1 MRKTVLAVLVM
12 ILVLSACG
20 QAEKVED
27 EQVNYEEK
35 LESLVGEYEYPSD
48 YGIGRLI
55 IKRADG
61 GYDIFDYKSE
71 SSYRFLA
78 NSSNIQA
85 IENNK
90 IYIRYPEAVFSD
102 DTVVFSYY
110 ILEYGTDE
118 VTVYYGEASPEDAQ
132 FLYCATRKTAEN
144 TKETT
149 EFSMG
154 ENLKT
159 AITQLALTYEEF
171 NTDSVNSGEWKETFI
186 AKFIQNAR
194 VSFDYLDS
202 ISNENGGKISVDELN
217 YMQYSLTNT
226 EVDFS
231 TCVDGYIDRYD
242 TASFLNNG
250 RITGY
255 DYECKDDG
263 VIVTAAFEVG
273 YDGTESVHEYE
284 IAAEL
289 IRNSDSC
296 FDGYSVVSVSSKPVV
311 SESEPDNSVHT
322 FYGTDMMEEN
332 NGVFVFELTG
342 AEDALQYRHFVYADL
357 TQSPEQADFVR
368 ENGGKNFKITFI
380 WTEGNGED
388 IERIVPVEILLDT
401 ER

>member
-35 LESLVGEYEYPSD
+35 LESVVGEYEYPSD

-311 SESEPDNSVHT
+311 SESEPDNSAHT

-342 AEDALQYRHFVYADL
+342 AEDALQYRHFVYVDL

-388 IERIVPVEILLDT
+388 IERIVPIEILLDT

>member
-368 ENGGKNFKITFI
+368 ENGGRTLRLHLSGLRE
-380 WTEGNGED
+380 TV
-388 IERIVPVEILLDT
+388 RTLSA
-401 ER
+401 

>member
-1 MRKTVLAVLVM
+1 MRKTVLAILAM

-27 EQVNYEEK
+27 EQANYEEK

-311 SESEPDNSVHT
+311 SESEPDNSAHT

-388 IERIVPVEILLDT
+388 IERIVPIEILLDT

>member
-1 MRKTVLAVLVM
+1 MRKTVLAILAM

-27 EQVNYEEK
+27 EQANYEEK

-48 YGIGRLI
+48 YGVGRLI
-55 IKRADG
+55 IKKADG
-61 GYDIFDYKSE
+61 GYDIFDYESE

-78 NSSNIQA
+78 DSSNIQA
-85 IENNK
+85 IEDNK

-102 DTVVFSYY
+102 DTAVFSYY

-118 VTVYYGEASPEDAQ
+118 VTVYYGETSPEDAR
-132 FLYCATRKTAEN
+132 FLYCATRKTSED
-144 TKETT
+144 TKETA

-186 AKFIQNAR
+186 ARFIQNAR
-194 VSFDYLDS
+194 ASFDYLDS
-202 ISNENGGKISVDELN
+202 ISDDNGGKISVDELN

-231 TCVDGYIDRYD
+231 PYADGYVDRYD
-242 TASFLNNG
+242 TASFLNYG

-255 DYECKDDG
+255 DFECKDDG
-263 VIVTAAFEVG
+263 VIVTAALEVG
-273 YDGTESVHEYE
+273 YDGTEAMHDYE
-284 IAAEL
+284 ITAEL
-289 IRNSDSC
+289 IRNPYSC

-322 FYGTDMMEEN
+322 FYGTDMMDEN
-332 NGVFVFELTG
+332 NGEFVFELTG
-342 AEDALQYRHFVYADL
+342 AEDDLKYKHFVYADL
-357 TQSPEQADFVR
+357 TQLPEQADFVR
-368 ENGGKNFKITFI
+368 ENAGKNFKITFI
-380 WTEGNGED
+380 WTDGNSED
-388 IERIVPVEILLDT
+388 IERVVPIEILLDT

>member
-61 GYDIFDYKSE
+61 GYDIFDYESE

-90 IYIRYPEAVFSD
+90 IYIRYPETVFSD

-217 YMQYSLTNT
+217 YMQCSLTNT

-311 SESEPDNSVHT
+311 SESEPDNSAHT

-388 IERIVPVEILLDT
+388 IERIVPIEILLDT

>member
-311 SESEPDNSVHT
+311 SESEPDNSAHT

-388 IERIVPVEILLDT
+388 IERIVPIEILLDT
-401 ER
+401 DQ

>member
-1 MRKTVLAVLVM
+1 MRKTVLAVLTM

-20 QAEKVED
+20 QAEKVEG
-27 EQVNYEEK
+27 EQVNFGEQ
-35 LESLVGEYEYPSD
+35 LENLVGEYEYPSD
-48 YGIGRLI
+48 YGVGRLI
-55 IKRADG
+55 IKKADG
-61 GYDIFDYKSE
+61 GYDIFDYESE

-85 IENNK
+85 IEDNK
-90 IYIRYPEAVFSD
+90 IYIKYPEAVFSD

-110 ILEYGTDE
+110 ILEYSTDE
-118 VTVYYGEASPEDAQ
+118 VTVYYGEVSPEDAR
-132 FLYCATRKTAEN
+132 FLYRATRKTAEVA
-144 TKETT
+144 KETS

-159 AITQLALTYEEF
+159 AITQLALTYEKF
-171 NTDSVNSGEWKETFI
+171 NADSVNSRDWRETFI

-202 ISNENGGKISVDELN
+202 ISDENGGKISVDELN

-231 TCVDGYIDRYD
+231 AYVDGYIDRYD
-242 TASFLNNG
+242 TASFLNYG

-255 DYECKDDG
+255 DFECKDDD

-284 IAAEL
+284 ITAEL

-296 FDGYSVVSVSSKPVV
+296 FDGYSVVSVSSRPVV
-311 SESEPDNSVHT
+311 FDSEPDNSAHT

-342 AEDALQYRHFVYADL
+342 AEDDLQYRHFIYADL

-368 ENGGKNFKITFI
+368 ENAGKNFKITFI

-388 IERIVPVEILLDT
+388 IEHIVPTEIVLDT
-401 ER
+401 EQ

>member
-388 IERIVPVEILLDT
+388 IERIVPIEILLDT

>member
-242 TASFLNNG
+242 AASFLNNG

-311 SESEPDNSVHT
+311 SESEPDNSAHT

-388 IERIVPVEILLDT
+388 IERIVPIEILLDT
-401 ER
+401 DQ

>member
-1 MRKTVLAVLVM
+1 MRKTVLAILAM

-27 EQVNYEEK
+27 EQVNYEEE

-368 ENGGKNFKITFI
+368 ENGGKNF
-380 WTEGNGED
+380 
-388 IERIVPVEILLDT
+388 
-401 ER
+401 

>member
-20 QAEKVED
+20 QAETVED

-217 YMQYSLTNT
+217 YMQYSLTNK

-273 YDGTESVHEYE
+273 YDGTELVHEYE

-296 FDGYSVVSVSSKPVV
+296 FDCYSVVSVSSKPVV
-311 SESEPDNSVHT
+311 SESEPDNSAHT

-388 IERIVPVEILLDT
+388 IERIVPIEILLDT
-401 ER
+401 DQ

>member
-27 EQVNYEEK
+27 EQANYEEE

-388 IERIVPVEILLDT
+388 IERIVPIEILLDT
-401 ER
+401 DQ

>member
-311 SESEPDNSVHT
+311 SESEPDNSAHT

-388 IERIVPVEILLDT
+388 IERIVPIEILLDT

>member
-20 QAEKVED
+20 QAETVED

-273 YDGTESVHEYE
+273 YDGTELVHEYE

-311 SESEPDNSVHT
+311 SESEPDNSAHT

-388 IERIVPVEILLDT
+388 IERIVPIEILLDT
-401 ER
+401 DQ

>member
-35 LESLVGEYEYPSD
+35 LESVVGVYEYPSD

-311 SESEPDNSVHT
+311 SESEPDNSAHT

-342 AEDALQYRHFVYADL
+342 AEDALQYRHFVYVDL

-388 IERIVPVEILLDT
+388 IERIVPIEILLDT

>member
-1 MRKTVLAVLVM
+1 MRKAVLAVLAM

-20 QAEKVED
+20 QAGNAED
-27 EQVNYEEK
+27 EQTHYEEK
-35 LESLVGEYEYPSD
+35 LEGLVGEYEYPSD
-48 YGIGRLI
+48 YGAGRLS
-55 IKRADG
+55 IKKADG
-61 GYDIFDYKSE
+61 GYDIFDYESE

-85 IENNK
+85 IEDNK
-90 IYIRYPEAVFSD
+90 IYIKYPETVFSD

-118 VTVYYGEASPEDAQ
+118 VTVYYGEASPEDAR
-132 FLYCATRKTAEN
+132 FLYCATRKTAEAV
-144 TKETT
+144 KEAS
-149 EFSMG
+149 EFSLG
-154 ENLKT
+154 EDLKA
-159 AITQLALTYEEF
+159 AITQLALTYGEF
-171 NTDSVNSGEWKETFI
+171 NADSVNSGDWWETFI

-202 ISNENGGKISVDELN
+202 ISDENGGKISVDELN
-217 YMQYSLTNT
+217 YMQCSLTNT

-231 TCVDGYIDRYD
+231 AYVDGYIDRYD
-242 TASFLNNG
+242 TASFLNYG

-255 DYECKDDG
+255 DFECKDDG
-263 VIVTAAFEVG
+263 VSVTAALEVG

-284 IAAEL
+284 ITAEL
-289 IRNSDSC
+289 IRNPDSC

-311 SESEPDNSVHT
+311 SEREPDNSAHT

-332 NGVFVFELTG
+332 NGVFVFEFLG

-368 ENGGKNFKITFI
+368 ENAGKSFKITFI

-388 IERIVPVEILLDT
+388 IERIVPTEIVLDT
-401 ER
+401 EQ

>member
-27 EQVNYEEK
+27 VQANYEEE

-388 IERIVPVEILLDT
+388 IERIVPIEILLDT